1 MDDFLDK
8 GNMGDVKKDSGK
20 GKSNPTWENAPLIT
34 VKGTKIKPFDP
45 VKDSMDRAT

>member
-1 MDDFLDK
+1 
-8 GNMGDVKKDSGK
+8 MGDVKKGSGS

-45 VKDSMDRAT
+45 VKESMDRAT